1 MHSVN
6 YSKDIPEKPA
16 LRDWLSS
23 LIHAVFDK
31 HLFFSIDQVMFT
43 CSHVHRTV
51 TEITASVRYDSAK
64 GCY

>member
-6 YSKDIPEKPA
+6 YSKDIVEKPA

-23 LIHAVFDK
+23 LMHAVFDK

-43 CSHVHRTV
+43 CSQNSHGNNR
-51 TEITASVRYDSAK
+51 ISAI
-64 GCY
+64 